1 MATVLATPGVYI
13 EEKSA
18 FASSVVPVATAVPVF
33 LGYTQK
39 AARGSK
45 TLKNVPTKISS
56 FAEFEQFFG
65 GSPKVKFNIAEDD
78 TRVTGYRLDVDQP
91 SKFLLH
97 SAVKFFYSNGGGDC
111 YILSVGDY
119 SAGVN
124 AKDFNDEATGAGL
137 PQLLKYNEPTL
148 LAIPEA
154 ILLTNDECSSL
165 QQAMLL
171 HCGFA
176 TKNRFAILDVYN
188 GDKDRTYDE
197 SDVINRFREGVGSN
211 FLQWGAA
218 YYPFVQTTIVSS
230 GDVNF
235 TNVNN
240 KADLIEILSKDVNA
254 ALESGAMN
262 EARANAIKEELAKI
276 ENATTNEEISSL
288 QSTLKVVSPKLNS
301 ILSEMA
307 ESLNLLPP
315 STGMAGIYA
324 MVDSSINIAKAPANL
339 SLGSVISPSVQITNK
354 TQEELNLPLN
364 GKAINAIR
372 TFQGKGVLVWGAR
385 TLDGNSQDWRYISVR
400 RTMTFLE
407 QSIKAAAEGY
417 VFEPNTTTTW
427 STLKA
432 TVTNFLLN
440 QWQSGI
446 LAGQSPDDAFSVS
459 IGLGTT
465 MTANDILDGILKLT
479 VKVAIVRPAEFIVIT
494 FEQQQQKS

>member
-45 TLKNVPTKISS
+45 SLKNVPTRISS

-65 GSPKVKFNIAEDD
+65 GAPKVKFTISEEAKN
-78 TRVTGYRLDVDQP
+78 VTGYKLEVDA
-91 SKFLLH
+91 STKFLLH
-97 SAVKFFYSNGGGDC
+97 SAIKFFYSNGGGDC
-111 YILSVGDY
+111 YVLSVGDY
-119 SAGVN
+119 SAGIS
-124 AKDFNDEATGAGL
+124 AKDFNDEATGSGL

-148 LAIPEA
+148 LVIPEA
-154 ILLTNDECSSL
+154 VLLTNNECSSL

-188 GDKDRTYDE
+188 GDKDRSYDE
-197 SDVINRFREGVGSN
+197 SDVINKFREGVGSN

-230 GDVNF
+230 GDINF
-235 TNVNN
+235 TQIIN
-240 KADLIEILSKDVNA
+240 KTDLIEILSKDVNA
-254 ALESGAMN
+254 DLENGSMN
-262 EARANAIKEELAKI
+262 DARATSIKEEFAKI
-276 ENATTNEEISSL
+276 ETATTKEEISSI
-288 QSTLKVVSPKLNS
+288 QSTLKVVSPKLNA
-301 ILSEMA
+301 ILQEIA

-315 STGMAGIYA
+315 SSGMAGIYA

-364 GKAINAIR
+364 GKAVNAIR

-417 VFEPNTTTTW
+417 VFEPNNSTTW

-432 TVTNFLLN
+432 MVTNFLLN

-459 IGLGTT
+459 IGLGST
-465 MTANDILDGILKLT
+465 MTPNDILDGILKLT